1 MLRCC
6 MLTLS
11 LLFLQLSHA
20 LDGLPQYTMAT
31 TTRDNSG
38 VGRQALSLW
47 DQSEKVLLVS
57 LAAYCLKQIPPP
69 PGTNCPAMGVPT
81 PPAGWRN
88 I

>member
-38 VGRQALSLW
+38 VGGQALS
-47 DQSEKVLLVS
+47 Q
-57 LAAYCLKQIPPP
+57 
-69 PGTNCPAMGVPT
+69 
-81 PPAGWRN
+81 
-88 I
+88 